1 VMMINGKNNMKDIA
15 ARISLVALLSIYSL
29 FSIGIVKATHFCM
42 GREASVVFFSAE
54 AKKCACSIYAGEKDS
69 CCDDEHEL
77 LRIENEQKVISVFA
91 LQLPQ
96 WIELGELV
104 TDTCLAYYKI
114 ESPEWKEFSQESLPP
129 KIPLWKMQCKMV
141 FYDDGVVA

>member
-1 VMMINGKNNMKDIA
+1 MMVTRRNNIKDIA
-15 ARISLVALLSIYSL
+15 TRVSLVALISIYSL

-42 GREASVVFFSAE
+42 GREASVAFFSAE

-77 LRIENEQKVISVFA
+77 LRIENEQKVVSAFA

-96 WIELGELV
+96 WIELGDLLI
-104 TDTCLAYYKI
+104 DTNVVHSKI
-114 ESPEWKEFSQESLPP
+114 ESPPWDKFNQQSFPP

-141 FYDDGVVA
+141 FYDNGVVA